1 MQEFTQEFADDSAE
15 PIIGMDVFD
24 DEDEPDG
31 KIDFEEFA
39 MSARMIPGIHANF
52 PGLSEFMSS
61 FVDMFC
67 GINQSWRTCV
77 MLNDHKTVPN

>member
-24 DEDEPDG
+24 VHGLAGPNGFEDEPDG

-39 MSARMIPGIHANF
+39 SSARMIPGIHANF

-67 GINQSWRTCV
+67 GVNQ
-77 MLNDHKTVPN
+77 